1 MRRGHVKSIACIV
14 EGWARIP
21 SGAVPHAC
29 QTMHT
34 VSRPTAAFSTGGREI
49 PSMRDSGFL
58 AAASWSVVRADSQFI
73 GPGTIVQGA
82 RRRGVLPA
90 LAGAANP
97 RGVRGMGA
105 ISRGPSKELLPY
117 DRAPEDGA
125 GPSTD
130 DSLLEKQV
138 ADGPAGDQNTVGA
151 GQRPRNVGPVSARVL
166 ALPLPGGSA
175 EGARTS
181 PERMFTRFVE
191 TMRGFAP
198 RNWTTIL
205 REVAAHS
212 PNHARTLLRV
222 ASARV
227 AHRESQRA
235 AAEEALWPATR
246 SLSGNGGGDGA
257 TQPGSREGATPSL
270 PREGRESGRGGGDG
284 GSGGLF
290 VPNVVYYNVVLAALA
305 WKEPEQVGPD
315 LTRFDQI

>member
-222 ASARV
+222 QKWRERLAEPSAVQAYVWEHARQPAV
-227 AHRESQRA
+227 LCVHAYTTPGDRPAAGSVLWQPAGGQHIATHADTRRRADNVRKWRHRE
-235 AAEEALWPATR
+235 
-246 SLSGNGGGDGA
+246 
-257 TQPGSREGATPSL
+257 RE
-270 PREGRESGRGGGDG
+270 REREC
-284 GSGGLF
+284 
-290 VPNVVYYNVVLAALA
+290 VCVCNA
-305 WKEPEQVGPD
+305 
-315 LTRFDQI
+315 